1 MSDQKISQG
10 VGARIF
16 RRTVGLFPTGVTVVA
31 TESRGQIHAM
41 TVSAFTSLS
50 LDPLLVLVCLG
61 KQTRMAE
68 LLDQE
73 KNFSINILREDQRAL
88 STYFAR
94 GWKEAKA
101 PPFRF
106 VPWEGRPRLE
116 GCLAALG
123 CVCSQKIEG
132 GDHWIVIG
140 EVTSMQVGLEPHH
153 PLVFFTSRYTR
164 LSRADDGLAPDLGW
178 VETPVHVYY
187 DPWKEE

>member
-1 MSDQKISQG
+1 MGDQKISQNLDP
-10 VGARIF
+10 RTF
-16 RRTVGLFPTGVTVVA
+16 RQTVGLFPTGVSVVA
-31 TESRGQIHAM
+31 TESRGEIHAM
-41 TVSAFTSLS
+41 TVSAFTPLS

-61 KQTRMAE
+61 KKTRMAE

-73 KNFSINILREDQRAL
+73 KNFSINFLREDQRAL

-94 GWKEAKA
+94 SWKEAKP

-123 CVCSQKIEG
+123 CACAQKIEG

-140 EVTSMQVGLEPHH
+140 EVTSFYVGIEPRQ
-153 PLVFFTSRYTR
+153 PLVFFASRYNR
-164 LSRADDGLAPDLGW
+164 LSKVDAGLAPDLGW
-178 VETPVHVYY
+178 VETPVQVYY
-187 DPWKEE
+187 DPWREE